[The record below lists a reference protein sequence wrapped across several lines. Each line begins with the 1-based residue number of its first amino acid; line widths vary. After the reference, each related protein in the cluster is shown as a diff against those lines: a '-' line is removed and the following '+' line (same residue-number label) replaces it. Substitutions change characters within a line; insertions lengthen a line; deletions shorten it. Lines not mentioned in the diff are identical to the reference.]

1 MKNNKTTVRKYGLI
15 RNRERGVIK
24 IEQTNQRTMPGM
36 CKIQRLRTGTQREL
50 YRFQKEE
57 KRMKMPKLIRDKR
70 TGDYYTKDR
79 RYQIEKGIIGW
90 NVNEWDVRG
99 WYSYSFTAETLK
111 EVRESI

>member
-1 MKNNKTTVRKYGLI
+1 
-15 RNRERGVIK
+15 
-24 IEQTNQRTMPGM
+24 
-36 CKIQRLRTGTQREL
+36 
-50 YRFQKEE
+50 
-57 KRMKMPKLIRDKR
+57 MPKLIRDKR